1 MSEHKIYQFSKYNIG
16 EKLIEFLDPIL
27 NKIHPYVP
35 GEVFPAYFLYDFFQR
50 PLIAAVIVAMVAG
63 FLGTFLLIRN
73 LALLGDGLAHVSF
86 GGIAIGL
93 AFGGFGPLWTALL
106 FSTIA
111 AIIIDQLQTREL
123 LTGDASIAIFL
134 TGTLGLGLVILR
146 LYGGSAQSTVDS
158 YLWGSLNLID
168 IDSFDFI
175 LKISILGYVSLVVLY
190 QMLLSISIDPISA
203 RVQGL
208 PVRAVGLYFSIIT
221 AAIIVSMVQIVGVL
235 LVTALIVTPAATAQL
250 IGKSFRSCVILSQ
263 MIGVVTVVLG
273 LYFSAENS
281 TGSGSMIAL
290 VSAVVFTI
298 VLLLKLTIGY
308 IVKPKENLN

>member
-1 MSEHKIYQFSKYNIG
+1 MPEHKIYQFREYNIG
-16 EKLIEFLDPIL
+16 EKLIEILDPIL

-35 GEVFPAYFLYDFFQR
+35 GEIFPAYFIYDFFQR

-93 AFGGFGPLWTALL
+93 AFGGVGPLWTALV

-146 LYGGSAQSTVDS
+146 IYGGSAQSTVDS

-263 MIGVVTVVLG
+263 VIGVITVVLG
-273 LYFSAENS
+273 IYFSAENQ

-290 VSAVVFTI
+290 VSAIVFTL

-308 IVKPKENLN
+308 VVKPKENMN

>member
-1 MSEHKIYQFSKYNIG
+1 M
-16 EKLIEFLDPIL
+16 
-27 NKIHPYVP
+27 
-35 GEVFPAYFLYDFFQR
+35 
-50 PLIAAVIVAMVAG
+50 
-63 FLGTFLLIRN
+63 
-73 LALLGDGLAHVSF
+73 
-86 GGIAIGL
+86 
-93 AFGGFGPLWTALL
+93 
-106 FSTIA
+106 
-111 AIIIDQLQTREL
+111 
-123 LTGDASIAIFL
+123 
-134 TGTLGLGLVILR
+134 
-146 LYGGSAQSTVDS
+146 YGGAPQTTVDS

-168 IDSFDFI
+168 RDSFDFV

-190 QMLLSISIDPISA
+190 QILLSISIDPISA

-263 MIGVVTVVLG
+263 VIGVITVVLG
-273 LYFSAENS
+273 IYFSAENQ

-290 VSAVVFTI
+290 VSAIVFTL

-308 IVKPKENLN
+308 VVKPKENMN

>member
-146 LYGGSAQSTVDS
+146 MYGGSAQSTVDS
-158 YLWGSLNLID
+158 YLWGSLN
-168 IDSFDFI
+168 F
-175 LKISILGYVSLVVLY
+175 
-190 QMLLSISIDPISA
+190 
-203 RVQGL
+203 
-208 PVRAVGLYFSIIT
+208 
-221 AAIIVSMVQIVGVL
+221 
-235 LVTALIVTPAATAQL
+235 
-250 IGKSFRSCVILSQ
+250 
-263 MIGVVTVVLG
+263 
-273 LYFSAENS
+273 
-281 TGSGSMIAL
+281 
-290 VSAVVFTI
+290 
-298 VLLLKLTIGY
+298 
-308 IVKPKENLN
+308 